1 LRRYDVVAIGIF
13 LLYCLAFAV
22 SRLMISSTMELDEA
36 EQFLLASSFRWG
48 YPAQPPLY
56 SWIVHIISSI

>member
-1 LRRYDVVAIGIF
+1 MFMTLLRNNKDTLLRRYDVVAIGIF

-36 EQFLLASSFRWG
+36 EQFLLASSFRW
-48 YPAQPPLY
+48 
-56 SWIVHIISSI
+56 